1 MITTPDPMDVALGRV
16 VREIRKRKKISQT
29 ALGAALGISF
39 QQIQKY
45 ERGTNRISF
54 SALVKIAGALGHT
67 ASEIIAQVDGSHHAE
82 QTADVLEL
90 VGLFE
95 NVSSAPMREAVIQ
108 LARAAVEQTKD

>member
-16 VREIRKRKKISQT
+16 VREMRKRKKISQT

-54 SALVKIAGALGHT
+54 SALVKNSGALGHT
-67 ASEIIAQVDGSHHAE
+67 ASELVSRVDGSDDAE
-82 QTADVLEL
+82 SSAETAEL
-90 VGLFE
+90 VRIFE
-95 NVSSAPMREAVIQ
+95 TISSRQMREAVIN
-108 LARAAVEQTKD
+108 LAQAAVEKP

>member
-45 ERGTNRISF
+45 ERELTG
-54 SALVKIAGALGHT
+54 SA
-67 ASEIIAQVDGSHHAE
+67 SRR
-82 QTADVLEL
+82 
-90 VGLFE
+90 
-95 NVSSAPMREAVIQ
+95 SSRSQ
-108 LARAAVEQTKD
+108 GR